1 MDFKETTPI
10 YMQIAQTICDS
21 ILQGDYAAEGRVP
34 SVREYAADVEVNVNT
49 VVRSYDY
56 LQQQQILFN
65 KRGLGYFVA
74 ADARKRIVAI
84 RKARF
89 YNEELP
95 AFFRQL
101 KSLDIPMD
109 DVLERFKEYH

>member
-10 YMQIAQTICDS
+10 YMQIAQAICDS
-21 ILQGDYAAEGRVP
+21 ILRGD
-34 SVREYAADVEVNVNT
+34 YAADVEVNVNT

-56 LQQQQILFN
+56 LQQQQILYN

-74 ADARKRIVAI
+74 ADARERIVAI

-101 KSLDIPMD
+101 KTLDIPMD

>member
-74 ADARKRIVAI
+74 ADASWPY
-84 RKARF
+84 AR
-89 YNEELP
+89 P
-95 AFFRQL
+95 DSTTRSCRPSSA
-101 KSLDIPMD
+101 S
-109 DVLERFKEYH
+109 

>member
-1 MDFKETTPI
+1 MDFKDTVPI
-10 YMQIAQTICDS
+10 YMQIAQYICDC
-21 ILQGDYAAEGRVP
+21 ILRGDYAAEERVP

-56 LQQQQILFN
+56 LQQQQILYN

-74 ADARKRIVAI
+74 PDARERIVEM
-84 RKARF
+84 RKAKF
-89 YNEELP
+89 YEEELP

-101 KSLDIPMD
+101 KSLDIPMSE
-109 DVLERFKEYH
+109 VLERYGKDK

>member
-1 MDFKETTPI
+1 MDFKDSVPI
-10 YMQIAQTICDS
+10 YMQIAQAICDS
-21 ILQGDYAAEGRVP
+21 ILRGDYAAEERVP

-74 ADARKRIVAI
+74 ADARERIVAI

-101 KSLDIPMD
+101 KTLDIPMD

>member
-1 MDFKETTPI
+1 MGLFVLQWHITHRCNLHCVHC
-10 YMQIAQTICDS
+10 Y
-21 ILQGDYAAEGRVP
+21 QGDYAAEGRVP

-74 ADARKRIVAI
+74 ADARERIVAI

-101 KSLDIPMD
+101 KTLDIPMD